1 MSNPIFIQTLITGS
15 TALPAPPAGA
25 AVAGVNWAYVEQTA
39 NYTAL
44 ATDKII
50 NCTSGT
56 FTLSLPTAVGIPGRG
71 YRIKNSGV
79 GVITVA
85 SFGAEL
91 IDGIATFK
99 LVSGGA
105 VNVVGTGAG
114 WIIV

>member
-1 MSNPIFIQTLITGS
+1 MSSPIFIQTLVTGS
-15 TALPAPPAGA
+15 TALPAPSAGM
-25 AVAGVNWAYVEQTA
+25 AVAGVNWAYVEQVA

-50 NCTSGT
+50 NCTSGS
-56 FTLSLPTAVGIPGRG
+56 FTLSLPTSIGIPGRG

-79 GVITVA
+79 GAITVA
-85 SFGAEL
+85 PFGAEL

-99 LVSGGA
+99 LISGGS
-105 VNVVGTGAG
+105 VSVVATGAG